1 MHPLVKDICE
11 KLLVRDPSKRL
22 GAGIKGGDNDYSKL
36 KAHPLFEGIN
46 WENMHQQ
53 KAPVNE
59 VLSPHKRKKSS
70 QSEEETITPKKKM
83 SANELYDKV
92 EKTPVE

>member
-1 MHPLVKDICE
+1 
-11 KLLVRDPSKRL
+11 
-22 GAGIKGGDNDYSKL
+22 
-36 KAHPLFEGIN
+36 
-46 WENMHQQ
+46 MHQQ